1 MSALMRE
8 NAEMKHNTFD
18 TNRRFQRLLHGLSSL
33 VWTLAFVL
41 LYMLLDWASNISPLR
56 HLNVTPWNPAPA
68 LGLLLLMRQG
78 RGALPTLFVA
88 IVSSEFSIRGA
99 LGSLPVTLWLGL
111 VLTLS
116 YGGIA
121 ALLKRNFPDNGLF
134 ADRRGLLLWSTIVL
148 VGSLI
153 SSLLFISQLLLF
165 GLLRTGEWTNAVMKF
180 WIGDSVGIF
189 VTLPVLWWLQ
199 DESRRLLLRKTLL
212 RGETFAYAALTLLVL
227 WIAFVPG
234 SQANYRYFYVL
245 FLPVVWAASRQG
257 LAGATFCIALLQ
269 IGMLLGGLL
278 PQTAEIS
285 LFELQVRTFLLALV
299 GFLIGA
305 SVDEQRRA
313 TNELRHSLRLAAA
326 GEMAGALA
334 HELNQPLTALA
345 AYGSACQQLLTRGGN
360 EQLLHEVIHRMIGE
374 ADRAALVMR
383 RLRDFFRTGATKLE
397 QFALA
402 TLIDGVSAGFQEKT
416 RAAGIRFDIAE
427 LPEVTI
433 NGDPLQLAVVLRN
446 LLANACEAVA
456 SNAQPRQ
463 TGWIELHA
471 HVEDNCRIV
480 IEITDSGPGIS
491 GIIADQIFEPFAS
504 TKSSGLGL
512 GLAISRTIAE
522 AHGGS
527 LAAVLTKHGCF
538 RLTLP
543 IE

>member
-1 MSALMRE
+1 MIGDNSW
-8 NAEMKHNTFD
+8 MKHPVRT
-18 TNRRFQRLLHGLSSL
+18 QPLLQTMHYLAWS
-33 VWTLAFVL
+33 LAFIL
-41 LYMLLDWASNISPLR
+41 LYILLDWASYISPLR
-56 HLNVTPWNPAPA
+56 HLNVTLWNPAPA
-68 LGLLLLMRQG
+68 LGLLHLIRHGRRALL
-78 RGALPTLFVA
+78 TLFVA
-88 IVSSEFSIRGA
+88 IVSSELVIRGA
-99 LGSLPVTLWLGL
+99 PGSLPITLWLSL

-121 ALLKRNFPDNGLF
+121 VLLDRYFPDSGLF
-134 ADRRGLLLWSTIVL
+134 VDRRGLLVWLLIIVL
-148 VGSLI
+148 GSLI
-153 SSLLFISQLLLF
+153 SSLLFISQLLLAD
-165 GLLRTGEWTNAVMKF
+165 LLRTDEWANAIMHF

-199 DESRRLLLRKTLL
+199 DEPRRLLLRRTLL
-212 RGETFAYAALTLLVL
+212 RGETFAYAAFTLLVL

-234 SQANYRYFYVL
+234 AQANYRYFYVL

-257 LAGATFCIALLQ
+257 LAGAIFCIALLQ
-269 IGMLLGGLL
+269 IGLLLGGLL
-278 PQTAEIS
+278 QQATDIT
-285 LFELQVRTFLLALV
+285 LFELQMRTFLLALV

-313 TNELRHSLRLAAA
+313 TSELHQSLRLAAA

-345 AYGSACQQLLTRGGN
+345 AYGSACEQLLARGGN
-360 EQLLHEVIHRMIGE
+360 EQQLHEVIHRMISE
-374 ADRAALVMR
+374 AERAALVMR

-402 TLIDGVSAGFQEKT
+402 DLIDPVVTSF
-416 RAAGIRFDIAE
+416 RAQATATGIALEVGDTPA
-427 LPEVTI
+427 VTI
-433 NGDPLQLAVVLRN
+433 QGDPLQLAVVLRN

-456 SNAQPRQ
+456 SVPDAGARVS
-463 TGWIELHA
+463 LHA
-471 HVEDNCRIV
+471 RLEDDSRVV
-480 IEITDSGPGIS
+480 IEISDNGPGIS
-491 GIIADQIFEPFAS
+491 AVIADQLFEPFAT

-527 LAAVLTKHGCF
+527 LTASLSEHGCF
-538 RLTLP
+538 RLVLP

>member
-1 MSALMRE
+1 MTPHSDLSPS
-8 NAEMKHNTFD
+8 
-18 TNRRFQRLLHGLSSL
+18 LLRSL
-33 VWTLAFVL
+33 AWSLAFVL
-41 LYMLLDWASNISPLR
+41 LYVLLDWASYISPLR
-56 HLNVTPWNPAPA
+56 HLNVTLWNPAPA
-68 LGLLLLMRQG
+68 LGLLYLVRHDS
-78 RGALPTLFVA
+78 RALPVLFVA
-88 IVSSEFSIRGA
+88 ITSSELLVRGA
-99 LGSLPVTLWLGL
+99 PGSLPVTLWLSL

-121 ALLKRNFPDNGLF
+121 TLLKHHFPENGLF
-134 ADRRGLLLWSTIVL
+134 ADRHGLLVWTLIV
-148 VGSLI
+148 VGGSLV
-153 SSLLFISQLLLF
+153 SSLLFISQLLLV
-165 GLLRTGEWTNAVMKF
+165 GLLRADEWSQALTEF

-189 VTLPVLWWLQ
+189 VALPVLWWLQ
-199 DESRRLLLRKTLL
+199 DAPHRLLFRKTLL
-212 RGETFAYAALTLLVL
+212 RGETVAYVAFTLLVL

-234 SQANYRYFYVL
+234 AQANYRYFYAL

-257 LAGATFCIALLQ
+257 LSGAVFCIALLQ
-269 IGMLLGGLL
+269 IGLLFGGWLQQ
-278 PQTAEIS
+278 QTADIT
-285 LFELQVRTFLLALV
+285 LFELQIRTFLLALV

-313 TNELRHSLRLAAA
+313 TSELRHSLRLAAA

-345 AYGSACQQLLTRGGN
+345 AYGSACQQLLQQKGS
-360 EQLLHEVIHRMIGE
+360 EQQLHEVIHRMIGE

-397 QFALA
+397 QFSLA
-402 TLIDGVSAGFQEKT
+402 SLIEPVAAPFCEK
-416 RAAGIRFDIAE
+416 AAASGMIFSVGKIPAA
-427 LPEVTI
+427 TI
-433 NGDPLQLAVVLRN
+433 HGDRLQLGVVLRN

-456 SNAQPRQ
+456 EPAYAPGRVNLEAH
-463 TGWIELHA
+463 IENGNR
-471 HVEDNCRIV
+471 VV

-491 GIIADQIFEPFAS
+491 GIIADQLFEPFAS

-527 LAAVLTKHGCF
+527 LTAILAEHGRF
-538 RLTLP
+538 QLVLP